1 MWIISAVFAVLL
13 FFVTTLTVSEQGQHR
28 ANAYRRSDSAYRYPW
43 QARHSPLL
51 FMHRQRYN
59 GPFYKDDY
67 DNYDNRL
74 YHEHRQAPPSP
85 PKRNDLSLKETSYGS
100 DPLAEL
106 DPYTRREV
114 ENSYRLHSDN
124 NYDRGRRRH
133 RAHQANKSSEQYS
146 EKSEKRSRD
155 ETDGSEEDD
164 CAMMKVGLKLA
175 STMGIKIDG

>member
-1 MWIISAVFAVLL
+1 MWIISAVCAVLL
-13 FFVTTLTVSEQGQHR
+13 FFVTTLTVNGQDQYR
-28 ANAYRRSDSAYRYPW
+28 TNAYRRSDSAYRYPW
-43 QARHSPLL
+43 QPSHNPVW

-59 GPFYKDDY
+59 GPSYEDEY

-74 YHEHRQAPPSP
+74 YHERRQAPPSS

-106 DPYTRREV
+106 DPYTRIEV

-124 NYDRGRRRH
+124 NYDQERRRH
-133 RAHQANKSSEQYS
+133 RAQQANKRSEQYS

-164 CAMMKVGLKLA
+164 CAMMKVSLTLT
-175 STMGIKIDG
+175 STMGIKNDA